1 MVIAVL
7 VVNPTTRLSLNANE
21 YLRSKPRLNQESPV
35 SPRAPRRVQPP
46 RHLAGGPSGEA
57 RRLESKVQ
65 SRKSK
70 VRPAAAPFGL
80 PRRIRGFPSRWDQ
93 EAQSWLKTN
102 GFPGML
108 AA

>member
-65 SRKSK
+65 SPSYGLLRPRLACRGGFGAS
-70 VRPAAAPFGL
+70 RPAG
-80 PRRIRGFPSRWDQ
+80 RRRRAILVSR
-93 EAQSWLKTN
+93 N
-102 GFPGML
+102 PG
-108 AA
+108 